1 MVYSL
6 AVQRCGWCI
15 LCDISMP
22 VVDSGAVQVPQQVL
36 AQAMAT
42 VMLNVPQIAGVLRQH
57 NVPNPAMDI
66 NGALQAV
73 MQQPALFNLLLN
85 HPAAQPHLRPLLF
98 PQATAPETPLIEA
111 ARQVLT
117 LLSLTL
123 LLLLLLLP
131 LVLLSQLSH
140 VPLPLMLL
148 PQAVVS

>member
-1 MVYSL
+1 
-6 AVQRCGWCI
+6 
-15 LCDISMP
+15 
-22 VVDSGAVQVPQQVL
+22 
-36 AQAMAT
+36 MAT

-85 HPAAQPHLRPLLF
+85 HPAAQSHLRPLLF
-98 PQATAPETPLIEA
+98 PQAAAPETPLVEA

-117 LLSLTL
+117 LLFLTSLYCCLSRYCRLYRL
-123 LLLLLLLP
+123 LPLLLLP
-131 LVLLSQLSH
+131 LVLLSQLLH

-148 PQAVVS
+148 SHAVVS